1 MSCDLTSRDLP
12 HSRVSAATE
21 TIART
26 LTIADEQVSYYPE
39 RSNVHRNPLI
49 DTPAR
54 SLGVPKAGISS
65 ICGHLAPANQYGIL
79 LVWHGPR

>member
-21 TIART
+21 AIART
-26 LTIADEQVSYYPE
+26 LTIADEQAYYPE

-49 DTPAR
+49 DTPRSIAR
-54 SLGVPKAGISS
+54 SP
-65 ICGHLAPANQYGIL
+65 
-79 LVWHGPR
+79 